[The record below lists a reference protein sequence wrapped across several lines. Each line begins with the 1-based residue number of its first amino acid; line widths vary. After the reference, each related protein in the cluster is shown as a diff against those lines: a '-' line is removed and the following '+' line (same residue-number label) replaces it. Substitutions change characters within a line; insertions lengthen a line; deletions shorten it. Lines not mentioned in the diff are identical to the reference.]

1 MTENNLKP
9 YIIGS
14 KIALYDVSTKKFLV
28 LKANKPE
35 GKKFETFWKTYFPY
49 DLPGGRIENGETV
62 EEGFLRDVREEI
74 GEAVQFM
81 QSDIVHAEQMEYIDA
96 AVYAV
101 FSLGYYQGGEITLSD
116 EHSEYHWFTAEEVAS
131 HQEIKPWLKSA
142 VAQAE
147 KRIQEISYLEDLKR
161 SQADFENYKRR
172 QAESQKELTGYLTEK
187 IVRDITPVLDNFYQA
202 LAFVPE
208 DQKESS
214 WITGIT
220 YIQKQLLD
228 ALMAHGLTEITVR
241 VGDAFDPNI
250 HEAIESEG
258 EDGSKISKVLQPG
271 YKIGERVIKPAKVRV
286 S

>member
-14 KIALYDVSTKKFLV
+14 KIVLYDANVKKFLI

-35 GKKFETFWKTYFPY
+35 GKKFETFWKTYFPF

-74 GEAVQFM
+74 GEAVQFT
-81 QSDIVHAEQMEYIDA
+81 QGEIVHAEQMEYIDT

-101 FSLGYYQGGEITLSD
+101 FSLGYYQGGEITLSE
-116 EHSEYHWFTAEEVAS
+116 EHSEYHWLTAEEVAD
-131 HQEIKPWLKSA
+131 HKEIKPWLKSA
-142 VAQAE
+142 VAKAA

-161 SQADFENYKRR
+161 AQADFENYKRR
-172 QAESQKELTGYLTEK
+172 QAESQKDLTGYLTEK
-187 IVRDITPVLDNFYQA
+187 ILRDITPVLDNFYQA

-208 DQKESS
+208 DQKDSS

-220 YIQKQLLD
+220 YIQKQLQD
-228 ALMAHGLTEITVR
+228 ALVAHGLTEIV
-241 VGDAFDPNI
+241 VNIGDTFDPNI
-250 HEAIESEG
+250 HEAIESESD
-258 EDGSKISKVLQPG
+258 DGNKISKVLQPG
-271 YKIGERVIKPAKVRV
+271 YKIGERVIKPAKVKV
-286 S
+286 N